1 MLQNI
6 RDNLTGPIVWFVV
19 GLIVVP
25 FAFWG
30 IDSFFQG
37 AGSDPVVVKVGSDEI
52 TQAEFRAGYERRYQ
66 QLQAMLGEN
75 FRADLFDQNR
85 FRQSVLDDMVQ
96 ESLMQQ
102 FSREAGYRAGDAALF
117 DYLSNIPAFQENGKF
132 SSETYKRL
140 LASRG
145 MNPQGFEAQLR
156 DSLINDQLR
165 AAVVD
170 TAFVTPADLA
180 QSQRL
185 AGQERKLAYAEFS
198 AAQYLDKIVVGDEQ
212 VRQRYESQQSRYMAP
227 ERIKLAYVELDLEKL
242 PKAGNPG
249 ADTLKVL
256 YDAEKDSRYS
266 TPEERRASHILI
278 AFGADKDEAK
288 KKLEGL
294 AEKAAAGGNF
304 AELAKANSEDP
315 GSKTEG
321 GSLGWVRRGAMVQ
334 KFEEALFGLKQGEV
348 SGPVETEFGWHLIKL
363 DELKAASV
371 RPFEDAAVQA
381 ELLEVWQNRE
391 VEKLYQE
398 QSEKLELLAFENP
411 ASLEPVATALGLKVE
426 TTDWFTRAGGAG
438 IAANDAVKQA
448 AFSTEVLGD
457 AENSKP
463 LLLDTGRSVVVRKAE
478 YEAPRQRELAEVS
491 AEILAELK
499 AEGAKAKAGE
509 EARGVLAAVQGGQ
522 PLMAALAGKGGQI
535 KFDGVLKRDNQ
546 EVDTA
551 VVAAGFKLPRP
562 VAGAAQF
569 KQIDLANGDVAVL
582 VLSEVK
588 DPQALAANDPAAQRA
603 SGQQRDAVGGSEF
616 NAYRKAIESEI
627 KVKHVNP
634 VASESAPAEVPE
646 S

>member
-6 RDNLTGPIVWFVV
+6 RDNVSGPVVWVII
-19 GLIVVP
+19 GLIILT
-25 FAFWG
+25 FAFFG
-30 IDSFFQG
+30 SESFFQG
-37 AGSDPVVVKVGSDEI
+37 AGSDPVIVKVGDEDI
-52 TQAEFRAGYERRYQ
+52 TQGEFRAGYDRRYQ

-75 FRADLFDQNR
+75 FRADLFDQSR

-96 ESLMQQ
+96 ESLMKQ
-102 FSREAGYRAGDAALF
+102 FSRDAGYRAGDAALF

-145 MNPQGFEAQLR
+145 MNPQSFEAQLR
-156 DSLINDQLR
+156 DSLVNDQLR

-198 AAQYLDKIVVGDEQ
+198 ATQYLGNIVVGDEQ
-212 VRQRYESQQSRYMAP
+212 VKQRYESQLSRYMAP

-242 PKAGNPG
+242 PKAGSPG

-256 YDAEKDSRYS
+256 YDAEKDSRFS

-278 AFGADKDEAK
+278 AFGADKDDAK

-294 AEKAAAGGNF
+294 AEKVAAGGNF

-315 GSKTEG
+315 GSKAEG

-371 RPFEDAAVQA
+371 RPFEDAAVQT

-457 AENSKP
+457 GENSKP
-463 LLLDTGRSVVVRKAE
+463 LQLDTGRSVVVRKAE

-491 AEILAELK
+491 AEIVAELK
-499 AEGAKAKAGE
+499 AEGAKAKASA
-509 EARGVLAAVQGGQ
+509 EAGSVLDAVKAGQTLAAAV
-522 PLMAALAGKGGQI
+522 AGKSGQI
-535 KFDGVLKRDNQ
+535 KFDGMVKRDNQ
-546 EVDTA
+546 EVDAA
-551 VVAAGFKLPRP
+551 VVSAGFKLPRP
-562 VAGAAQF
+562 AAGAVQF

-588 DPQALAANDPAAQRA
+588 DPEAPAASDPAVARA
-603 SGQQRDAVGGSEF
+603 SGQQRDAIGGSEF
-616 NAYRKAIESEI
+616 SAYRKAIEGQI
-627 KVKHVNP
+627 KVKHINP
-634 VASESAPAEVPE
+634 VASETAPAEAPE
-646 S
+646 G